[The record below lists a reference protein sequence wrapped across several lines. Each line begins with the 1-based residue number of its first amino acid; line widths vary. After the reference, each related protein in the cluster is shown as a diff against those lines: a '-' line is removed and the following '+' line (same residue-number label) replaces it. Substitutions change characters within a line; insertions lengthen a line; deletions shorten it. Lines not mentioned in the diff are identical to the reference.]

1 MKKFVI
7 MAAGDFPVHP
17 VPLQV
22 LNSADVIVACDSAA
36 ADLVKRNICI
46 DYVVGDMDSLEF
58 AYRELLKEKLIHIR
72 EQDTN
77 DLQKAFRFTCTLL
90 APGDRITILGAA
102 GKREDHTIANIS
114 LLTDFAL
121 VHPEIRICTDT
132 GVFFPVLES
141 GTFSSFPGQAI
152 SLFNPGSGKIFLDSW
167 NLEYPL
173 DHLELSKWWT
183 ASLNRASGE
192 SFSLTLEGEGG
203 IVVFAVYPAENS

>member
-1 MKKFVI
+1 MKSFVI

-22 LNSADVIVACDSAA
+22 LASADVLIACDSAA
-36 ADLVKRNICI
+36 ASLVKRGMKI
-46 DYVVGDMDSLEF
+46 DYVVGDMDSLE
-58 AYRELLKEKLIHIR
+58 AGYREELKEKLIHIR

-77 DLQKAFRFTCTLL
+77 DLQKAFRFTCSLM
-90 APGDRITILGAA
+90 APGDTITILGAA

-121 VHPEIRICTDT
+121 HHPGIRICTDT

-141 GTFSSFPGQAI
+141 GTFASFPGQAI
-152 SLFNPGSGKIFLDSW
+152 SLFNPGSGKIFLDSV

-173 DHLELSKWWT
+173 NHLELSKWWT
-183 ASLNRASGE
+183 ASLNRALGD

-203 IVVFAVYPAENS
+203 IVVFAVYPE